1 MKRETPIHKMVDQ
14 VFEKGVN
21 NLVDEIVEERQFIIK
36 TLKDWLNDDEMWQ
49 DFATNKQGRQM
60 FIQAVQ
66 ELALQEMST
75 NALIEIAT
83 IKHGGE

>member
-1 MKRETPIHKMVDQ
+1 MKKQIPIHKMVDQ

-36 TLKDWLNDDEMWQ
+36 TLKDWINDNEMWK
-49 DFATNKQGRQM
+49 DFVDNKQGRQM
-60 FIQAVQ
+60 FINAVQ

-83 IKHGGE
+83 IKNEDK